1 MSGQKWMENTKRTQ
15 ICWRPFLMESLSSI
29 TTSPILWIKEITPR
43 TSYLDSPCHPMQFCP
58 LKWISL
64 PQPPAGKWWHRHC
77 RGGRR
82 VKTAKLQL
90 MHTPG
95 RKNSPQMRE
104 NITWDARTTAQSA
117 HAAHSLT
124 HAATCFMSSGSPF
137 KHLDISYKNITI

>member
-1 MSGQKWMENTKRTQ
+1 M
-15 ICWRPFLMESLSSI
+15 
-29 TTSPILWIKEITPR
+29 
-43 TSYLDSPCHPMQFCP
+43 
-58 LKWISL
+58 
-64 PQPPAGKWWHRHC
+64 
-77 RGGRR
+77 
-82 VKTAKLQL
+82 KTAKLQL

-137 KHLDISYKNITI
+137 KHLDISYKNITLEILPDSDRYNADTCHSYVLKYDL